1 MPEIK
6 QKYSQLFSSYTYEQK
21 EQLYE
26 ALAEFFSERSIISSY
41 FSRVIQIGSSALSDK
56 PSSIVLALIKKH
68 VPSFRNKDTTC

>member
-26 ALAEFFSERSIISSY
+26 ALAEFFSENKRRLLDQNIQNRTKIKSSFHGMSPSQPEDY
-41 FSRVIQIGSSALSDK
+41 FS
-56 PSSIVLALIKKH
+56 
-68 VPSFRNKDTTC
+68 